1 GSLTKSGP
9 GTLTLT
15 GSNSYTGGTTISAG
29 GLAFS
34 STSAV
39 PGTGAVTIGTSGAL
53 LATAAYNANAPV
65 SGWLSN
71 GTNDTETVALSSTSS
86 GLSLGAIGSATYGGT
101 LTTPAATVYLGGGGG
116 TFYFNS

>member
-65 SGWLSN
+65 SGWLSSGKIAANPSGAIALPN

-101 LTTPAATVYLGGGGG
+101 L
-116 TFYFNS
+116 